1 MSMSECFENAFT
13 LILIVISYFL
23 TIAIIISGIV
33 IAGFFF
39 LAFALVTIP
48 ITFIIKIFD
57 ITSEFLVP
65 IDKWWR
71 NKFKW

>member
-23 TIAIIISGIV
+23 TIAIIISGII

-39 LAFALVTIP
+39 LAFALASIP
-48 ITFIIKIFD
+48 ITFTIKMFD
-57 ITSEFLVP
+57 ITNEFLVP
-65 IDKWWR
+65 FDKWWR

>member
-39 LAFALVTIP
+39 LAFTLVSIP
-48 ITFIIKIFD
+48 ITFTIKMFD

-65 IDKWWR
+65 FDKWWR